1 VRAPAARPG
10 EAGLA
15 GPAGEAK
22 EKHVRITRPLIGT
35 AVGAG
40 ALGASLA
47 LGLTMASASTSAHTG
62 TAGSHPAAAPS
73 SSASPS
79 VPGGK
84 GTKHKCPNMG
94 GSGNT
99 ASAPGGM

>member
-1 VRAPAARPG
+1 
-10 EAGLA
+10 
-15 GPAGEAK
+15 
-22 EKHVRITRPLIGT
+22 VRITRPLIGT

-47 LGLTMASASTSAHTG
+47 LGLTMASASTGAHTG
-62 TAGSHPAAAPS
+62 TAGSHPAAAS
-73 SSASPS
+73 SASASPS
-79 VPGGK
+79 APGRT

-94 GSGNT
+94 GSGGN

>member
-1 VRAPAARPG
+1 M
-10 EAGLA
+10 
-15 GPAGEAK
+15 
-22 EKHVRITRPLIGT
+22 RITRPLIGT

-62 TAGSHPAAAPS
+62 TAGSHPAAAS
-73 SSASPS
+73 SPS
-79 VPGGK
+79 GSPSAPGHT

-94 GSGNT
+94 GSGSN
-99 ASAPGGM
+99 ASPPGGV

>member
-1 VRAPAARPG
+1 M
-10 EAGLA
+10 
-15 GPAGEAK
+15 
-22 EKHVRITRPLIGT
+22 RITRPLIGT

-62 TAGSHPAAAPS
+62 TASSHPAAAS
-73 SSASPS
+73 SPSASPS
-79 VPGGK
+79 GPGRT

-94 GSGNT
+94 GSGNN
-99 ASAPGGM
+99 ASAPGGV

>member
-1 VRAPAARPG
+1 
-10 EAGLA
+10 
-15 GPAGEAK
+15 
-22 EKHVRITRPLIGT
+22 VRITRPLIGT

-62 TAGSHPAAAPS
+62 TAGSHPAAAS
-73 SSASPS
+73 SPS
-79 VPGGK
+79 ARPAAPGT

-94 GSGNT
+94 GSGNH
-99 ASAPGGM
+99 ASAPGGV

>member
-1 VRAPAARPG
+1 
-10 EAGLA
+10 
-15 GPAGEAK
+15 
-22 EKHVRITRPLIGT
+22 VRITRPLIGT

-62 TAGSHPAAAPS
+62 TAGAHPAAAS
-73 SSASPS
+73 SPS
-79 VPGGK
+79 ARPAAPRHT

-94 GSGNT
+94 GSGNN
-99 ASAPGGM
+99 AAAPGGV